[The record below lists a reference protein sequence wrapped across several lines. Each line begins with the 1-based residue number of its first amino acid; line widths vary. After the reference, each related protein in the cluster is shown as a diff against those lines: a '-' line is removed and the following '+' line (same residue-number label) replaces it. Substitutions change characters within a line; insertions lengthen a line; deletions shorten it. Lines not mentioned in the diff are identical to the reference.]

1 MKVVDKMLDWENAG
15 NFNLLKVGYNLRPPE
30 LLFRKIE
37 DEEIEAELT
46 QLQTNLKAKKIKVE
60 TASDGKEC
68 LEKLKQLTVDV
79 VLLDMMMPVM
89 DGFETLGILRKDER
103 LKNNK
108 VIALTAL
115 AMKGDM
121 DRCMEAGAD
130 DYCTKPVDIDV
141 LVNKINA
148 LINK

>member
-1 MKVVDKMLDWENAG
+1 MTDQIKVLLVDDDERNIFA
-15 NFNLLKVGYNLRPPE
+15 LKAY
-30 LLFRKIE
+30 
-37 DEEIEAELT
+37 
-46 QLQTNLKAKKIKVE
+46 LKAKKIIVE

-68 LEKLKQLTVDV
+68 LEKLRQIEVDV

-89 DGFETLGILRKDER
+89 DGFETLGILRKDDQ

-121 DRCMEAGAD
+121 ERCIEAGAD
-130 DYCTKPVDIDV
+130 DYCTKPIDIDV
-141 LVNKINA
+141 LINKIKY
-148 LINK
+148 LINKG

>member
-1 MKVVDKMLDWENAG
+1 MTDQIKVLLVDDDERNIFA
-15 NFNLLKVGYNLRPPE
+15 LKAY
-30 LLFRKIE
+30 
-37 DEEIEAELT
+37 
-46 QLQTNLKAKKIKVE
+46 LKAKKIIVE

-68 LEKLKQLTVDV
+68 LEKLRQIEVDV

-89 DGFETLGILRKDER
+89 DGFETLGILRKDDQ

-121 DRCMEAGAD
+121 ELCIEAGAD
-130 DYCTKPVDIDV
+130 DYCTKPIDIDV
-141 LVNKINA
+141 LINKIKY
-148 LINK
+148 LINKG

>member
-1 MKVVDKMLDWENAG
+1 MNEQIKVLLVDD
-15 NFNLLKVGYNLRPPE
+15 
-30 LLFRKIE
+30 
-37 DEEIEAELT
+37 DERNIFALSAY
-46 QLQTNLKAKKIKVE
+46 LKAKKIKVE

-68 LEKLKQLTVDV
+68 LEKLQQIQVDV
-79 VLLDMMMPVM
+79 ILLDMMMPVM
-89 DGFETLGILRKDER
+89 DGFETLEVMRKDEQ

-121 DRCMEAGAD
+121 ERCIDAGAD

>member
-1 MKVVDKMLDWENAG
+1 MNAQIKVLLVDD
-15 NFNLLKVGYNLRPPE
+15 
-30 LLFRKIE
+30 
-37 DEEIEAELT
+37 DERNIFALSAY
-46 QLQTNLKAKKIKVE
+46 LKAKKIIVE

-68 LEKLKQLTVDV
+68 IEKLQQLTFDV

-89 DGFETLGILRKDER
+89 DGFETLAVLRKDEQ

-121 DRCMEAGAD
+121 ERCMEAGAD

-141 LVNKINA
+141 LLNKINQ
-148 LINK
+148 LIYKA

>member
-1 MKVVDKMLDWENAG
+1 MTEQIKVLLVDD
-15 NFNLLKVGYNLRPPE
+15 
-30 LLFRKIE
+30 
-37 DEEIEAELT
+37 DERNIFALSAY
-46 QLQTNLKAKKIKVE
+46 LKAKKFKVE

-68 LEKLKQLTVDV
+68 LEKLQQLSVDV

-89 DGFETLGILRKDER
+89 DGFETLGILRNDVQ
-103 LKNNK
+103 LKNSK

-121 DRCMEAGAD
+121 ERCIEAGAD

>member
-1 MKVVDKMLDWENAG
+1 MTEQIKVLLVDD
-15 NFNLLKVGYNLRPPE
+15 
-30 LLFRKIE
+30 
-37 DEEIEAELT
+37 DERNIFALSAY
-46 QLQTNLKAKKIKVE
+46 LKAKKFKVE

-68 LEKLKQLTVDV
+68 LEKLQQLSVDV

-89 DGFETLGILRKDER
+89 DGFETLGILRNDEQ

-108 VIALTAL
+108 VSALTSL

-121 DRCMEAGAD
+121 ERCIEAGAD

-141 LVNKINA
+141 LVNKINE
-148 LINK
+148 LINKS

>member
-1 MKVVDKMLDWENAG
+1 MAEQIKVLLVDD
-15 NFNLLKVGYNLRPPE
+15 
-30 LLFRKIE
+30 
-37 DEEIEAELT
+37 DERNIFALSAY
-46 QLQTNLKAKKIKVE
+46 LKAKKIKVE

-68 LEKLKQLTVDV
+68 LEKLQQIQVDV

-89 DGFETLGILRKDER
+89 DGFETLGILRKDEQ

-121 DRCMEAGAD
+121 ERCIEAGAD

-141 LVNKINA
+141 LVNKINE
-148 LINK
+148 LINKK

>member
-1 MKVVDKMLDWENAG
+1 MNAQIKVLLVDD
-15 NFNLLKVGYNLRPPE
+15 
-30 LLFRKIE
+30 
-37 DEEIEAELT
+37 DERNIFALSAY
-46 QLQTNLKAKKIKVE
+46 LKAKKIKVE
-60 TASDGKEC
+60 TAYDGKEC
-68 LEKLKQLTVDV
+68 IEKLQQLTVDV

-89 DGFETLGILRKDER
+89 DGFETLGILRNDEQ

-121 DRCMEAGAD
+121 ERCMEAGAD

-141 LVNKINA
+141 LLNKIND
-148 LINK
+148 LISKA

>member
-1 MKVVDKMLDWENAG
+1 MNEQIKVLLVDD
-15 NFNLLKVGYNLRPPE
+15 
-30 LLFRKIE
+30 
-37 DEEIEAELT
+37 DERNIFALSAY
-46 QLQTNLKAKKIKVE
+46 LKAKKIKVE

-68 LEKLKQLTVDV
+68 LEKLQQIQVDV
-79 VLLDMMMPVM
+79 ILLDMMMPVM
-89 DGFETLGILRKDER
+89 DGFETLEVMRKDEQ
-103 LKNNK
+103 LKYTK

-121 DRCMEAGAD
+121 ERCIDAGAD

>member
-1 MKVVDKMLDWENAG
+1 MTEQIKVLLVDD
-15 NFNLLKVGYNLRPPE
+15 
-30 LLFRKIE
+30 
-37 DEEIEAELT
+37 DERNIFALSAY
-46 QLQTNLKAKKIKVE
+46 LKAKKIKVE
-60 TASDGKEC
+60 TAYDGKEC
-68 LEKLKQLTVDV
+68 IEKLQQLTVDV

-89 DGFETLGILRKDER
+89 DGFETLAVLRKDEH

-121 DRCMEAGAD
+121 ERCMEAGAD

-141 LVNKINA
+141 LLNKIND
-148 LINK
+148 LISKA

>member
-1 MKVVDKMLDWENAG
+1 MTEQIKVLLVDD
-15 NFNLLKVGYNLRPPE
+15 
-30 LLFRKIE
+30 
-37 DEEIEAELT
+37 DERNIFALSAY
-46 QLQTNLKAKKIKVE
+46 LKAKKIKVE
-60 TASDGKEC
+60 TATDGRDC

-89 DGFETLGILRKDER
+89 DGFETLGILRKDEQ

-121 DRCMEAGAD
+121 ERCIEAGAD
-130 DYCTKPVDIDV
+130 DYCTKPIDIDV
-141 LVNKINA
+141 LVNKINV
-148 LINK
+148 LINKE

>member
-1 MKVVDKMLDWENAG
+1 MMTEQIKVLLVDD
-15 NFNLLKVGYNLRPPE
+15 
-30 LLFRKIE
+30 
-37 DEEIEAELT
+37 DERNIFALSAY
-46 QLQTNLKAKKIKVE
+46 LKAKKIKVE
-60 TASDGKEC
+60 TAIDGRDC

-89 DGFETLGILRKDER
+89 DGFETLGILRNDEQ

-121 DRCMEAGAD
+121 ERCMEAGAD

>member
-1 MKVVDKMLDWENAG
+1 MTEQIKVLLVDDDDRNIFALSA
-15 NFNLLKVGYNLRPPE
+15 Y
-30 LLFRKIE
+30 
-37 DEEIEAELT
+37 
-46 QLQTNLKAKKIKVE
+46 LKAKKIKVE

-68 LEKLKQLTVDV
+68 LEKLKHLTVDV

-89 DGFETLGILRKDER
+89 DGFETLGILRNDEQ

-130 DYCTKPVDIDV
+130 DYCTKPIDIDV
-141 LVNKINA
+141 LVNKINV
-148 LINK
+148 LINNG

>member
-1 MKVVDKMLDWENAG
+1 MNEQIKVLLVDD
-15 NFNLLKVGYNLRPPE
+15 
-30 LLFRKIE
+30 
-37 DEEIEAELT
+37 DERNIFALSAY
-46 QLQTNLKAKKIKVE
+46 LKAKKMKVE
-60 TASDGKEC
+60 TAIDGRDC
-68 LEKLKQLTVDV
+68 LDKLRQINVDV

-89 DGFETLGILRKDER
+89 DGFETLEVMRKDEQ

-121 DRCMEAGAD
+121 ERCIDAGAD

-141 LVNKINA
+141 LVNKINS

>member
-1 MKVVDKMLDWENAG
+1 MMTEQITVLLVDDDDRNIFALSA
-15 NFNLLKVGYNLRPPE
+15 Y
-30 LLFRKIE
+30 
-37 DEEIEAELT
+37 
-46 QLQTNLKAKKIKVE
+46 LKAKKIKVE

-68 LEKLKQLTVDV
+68 LEKLQQLRVDV

-89 DGFETLGILRKDER
+89 GGFETLGILRKDER

-121 DRCMEAGAD
+121 ERCIEAGAD
-130 DYCTKPVDIDV
+130 DYCTKPIDIDV
-141 LVNKINA
+141 LVNKINV
-148 LINK
+148 LINKE

>member
-1 MKVVDKMLDWENAG
+1 
-15 NFNLLKVGYNLRPPE
+15 
-30 LLFRKIE
+30 
-37 DEEIEAELT
+37 
-46 QLQTNLKAKKIKVE
+46 
-60 TASDGKEC
+60 
-68 LEKLKQLTVDV
+68 
-79 VLLDMMMPVM
+79 MPVM

-121 DRCMEAGAD
+121 ERCIEAGAD

-141 LVNKINA
+141 LVNKINV
-148 LINK
+148 LINKE

>member
-1 MKVVDKMLDWENAG
+1 MTEQIKVLLVDD
-15 NFNLLKVGYNLRPPE
+15 
-30 LLFRKIE
+30 
-37 DEEIEAELT
+37 DERNIFALSAY
-46 QLQTNLKAKKIKVE
+46 LKAKKFKVE
-60 TASDGKEC
+60 TAADGKEC
-68 LEKLKQLTVDV
+68 LEKLQQLSVDV

-89 DGFETLGILRKDER
+89 DGFETLGILRNEEQ

-121 DRCMEAGAD
+121 ERCIEAGAD

-141 LVNKINA
+141 LVNKINE
-148 LINK
+148 LINKS

>member
-1 MKVVDKMLDWENAG
+1 MMTEPIKVLLVDD
-15 NFNLLKVGYNLRPPE
+15 
-30 LLFRKIE
+30 
-37 DEEIEAELT
+37 DERNIFALSAY
-46 QLQTNLKAKKIKVE
+46 LKAKKIKVE

-89 DGFETLGILRKDER
+89 DGFETLGILRNDEQ
-103 LKNNK
+103 LKSNK

-121 DRCMEAGAD
+121 ERCMEAGAD

>member
-1 MKVVDKMLDWENAG
+1 MPKYIV
-15 NFNLLKVGYNLRPPE
+15 
-30 LLFRKIE
+30 
-37 DEEIEAELT
+37 
-46 QLQTNLKAKKIKVE
+46 
-60 TASDGKEC
+60 TAADGKEC
-68 LEKLKQLTVDV
+68 LEKLQQLSVDV

-89 DGFETLGILRKDER
+89 DGFETLGILRNDEQ

-121 DRCMEAGAD
+121 ERCIEAGAD

-141 LVNKINA
+141 LVNKINE
-148 LINK
+148 LINKS

>member
-1 MKVVDKMLDWENAG
+1 MTEQIKVLLVDD
-15 NFNLLKVGYNLRPPE
+15 
-30 LLFRKIE
+30 
-37 DEEIEAELT
+37 DERNIFALSAY
-46 QLQTNLKAKKIKVE
+46 LKAKKFKVE

-68 LEKLKQLTVDV
+68 LEKLQQLSVDV

-89 DGFETLGILRKDER
+89 DGFETLGILRNDEQ

-121 DRCMEAGAD
+121 ERCIEAGAD
-130 DYCTKPVDIDV
+130 DYCTKPLDIDV
-141 LVNKINA
+141 LVNKINE
-148 LINK
+148 LINKS